1 MKIHRMTA
9 TFGKLEHD
17 TITLEP
23 GLNLIQAENEWGKS
37 TWCAFLLAM
46 LYGLDTRAKSTKTV
60 LADKE
65 RYAPWSGSPM
75 AGGMDIT
82 WKGRRIT
89 IERTTRGRI
98 PMGEFRAY
106 ETDTG
111 LVVPE
116 LTATNCGQL
125 LLGVEQSVFRRAG
138 FIRFSDLPVTQDDS
152 LRRRLNALVTT
163 GDESGEGE
171 RLERGLRELKNKCR
185 YNRTGWI
192 PQAEEERS
200 ALESKLGEL
209 DSLEKQIQ
217 KLDTRLEEIE
227 AWKGSLENHQ
237 AALHYAEA
245 ELDEQRLSQAR
256 AALEEAQ
263 TEVAKL
269 EVLCAKLPARDQA
282 ERKIRELR
290 EYQDRW
296 HSIQMELAM
305 TPEQPRCPEAPI
317 PFQGLDLEKAQQVV
331 AEDAESY
338 GALRKKKPG
347 LLLYIAAAVCLI
359 GLCVTAVLAQYW
371 IMGGCMV
378 LGLVFFGI
386 GLRRSQRRR
395 QALLDL
401 TEKYGSDN
409 PQTWR
414 ETLADYA
421 GLLRKYNLQMADYR
435 VSRGDLDARV
445 AAMQTQR
452 RSLCG
457 EQSPEKVLS
466 LWQQVLA
473 HWENYHNALREAQR
487 TQSHLQD
494 LQAMAKQA
502 QRPTMEDSL
511 DYTAAETA
519 RLLSDTRIQQQRLQ
533 NRLGQLQ
540 GHRDALGDREAMEK
554 QLAAVNQRLKKL
566 EQTYA
571 ALELALDTLNQ
582 AKRELQRRFAPR
594 IARCAQ
600 ELLEQMTGG
609 RYRRLIWEEDFGIS
623 AGTQTEDVLHNALWR
638 SDGTVDQLYLALR
651 LAVAEE
657 LTPHVPLVLDD
668 ALVRFDDER
677 LKAALQILKQ
687 MAEQKQ
693 ILLFTCHSRE
703 KNLIDV

>member
-9 TFGKLEHD
+9 TFGKLDHD

-75 AGGMDIT
+75 AGSMDIS

-171 RLERGLRELKNKCR
+171 RLERGVRELKNKCR

-192 PQAEEERS
+192 PQAEEERTT
-200 ALESKLGEL
+200 LEGKLAEL
-209 DSLEKQIQ
+209 DNLEKQIQ
-217 KLDTRLEEIE
+217 KLDSRLEEIE
-227 AWKGSLENHQ
+227 SWKQALENHQ

-256 AALEEAQ
+256 AALEAAQAGVSRLEA
-263 TEVAKL
+263 
-269 EVLCAKLPARDQA
+269 LCAKLPTRDHA

-290 EYQDRW
+290 EYQDLW

-305 TPEQPRCPEAPI
+305 TPEQPHCPEAPT
-317 PFQGLDLEKAQQVV
+317 PFQGLDLEKAQQMV
-331 AEDAESY
+331 AEDAECY

-347 LLLYIAAAVCLI
+347 LLPFIAAAACLI
-359 GLCVTAVLAQYW
+359 AFCVTAVLAQYW
-371 IMGGCMV
+371 IMGGCLV

-386 GLRRSQRRR
+386 GLRKSQRRR
-395 QALLDL
+395 QALLAL
-401 TEKYGSDN
+401 ETKYSSDN
-409 PQTWR
+409 PDSWR

-445 AAMQTQR
+445 AALQTQR
-452 RSLCG
+452 QSLCG

-487 TQSHLQD
+487 AQSHLQD

-511 DYTAAETA
+511 DYTSAETA

-554 QLAAVNQRLKKL
+554 QLAAVCQRLKKL

-594 IARCAQ
+594 IARRAQ

-623 AGTQTEDVLHNALWR
+623 AGAQTEDVLYSALWR

-687 MAEQKQ
+687 MAGEKQ

-703 KNLIDV
+703 KKLLNG